1 METGNDKPLSMGA
14 GVETSEI
21 WSLKSV
27 PEICGASWS
36 GIETIM
42 KADVSVWYHKFY
54 HQKGLWKR
62 ESYLV
67 HFNMLIILH
76 RAQLWLECSALE
88 ASIEISAKCIY
99 ILGMGLPSLY
109 IVGSS
114 SGVIALIIRILTTLT
129 SLLSGMYMK
138 KILRKTK
145 ELHTKKQN
153 E

>member
-1 METGNDKPLSMGA
+1 MFHFFFGWLGYVERKGGRAGVKSWRRILEKRGEKRMETGNEKPLSMGA

-54 HQKGLWKR
+54 HQRGLWKR

-67 HFNMLIILH
+67 HFNVNYL
-76 RAQLWLECSALE
+76 AL
-88 ASIEISAKCIY
+88 C
-99 ILGMGLPSLY
+99 
-109 IVGSS
+109 
-114 SGVIALIIRILTTLT
+114 IALVRMQC
-129 SLLSGMYMK
+129 S
-138 KILRKTK
+138 
-145 ELHTKKQN
+145 
-153 E
+153 